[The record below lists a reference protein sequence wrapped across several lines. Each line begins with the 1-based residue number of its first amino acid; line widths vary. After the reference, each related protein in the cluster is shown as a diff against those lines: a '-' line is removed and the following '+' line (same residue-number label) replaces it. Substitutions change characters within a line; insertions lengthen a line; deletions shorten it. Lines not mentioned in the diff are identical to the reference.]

1 MGISSY
7 ENLTRTI
14 HQLGGVDMTGASS
27 GDVLTV
33 GDDLIV
39 RPGPS
44 GGPGSDVLGTKL
56 TGFSPVAGA
65 VAATDTVLDGFEKL
79 QGSMTNLENKHVTTT
94 RFATISSGTSGTIT
108 LPTNSTVKLDDFGGT
123 VDAVITGITG
133 GRPSNLPVL
142 NASSGVVATTFDTN
156 GGYVL
161 SSAPSSYP
169 VALVYRVIQN
179 LKDFDSSS
187 SDIHGEYEVTPTH
200 DSLVG
205 IGGGAAGNQKHYAIF
220 STTAQAE
227 AATPTG
233 PTLAFIE
240 DKEGIYLYCTD
251 CSYPADND
259 LVLITGNGGN
269 TRWELV
275 QKMSRTQGDT
285 GWINTDNAT
294 LAKISSTQMRLS
306 ITSTAAIAIKG
317 KRITVPIGN
326 YDVTLSGAGGPKF
339 IGFSDATLTLSSQDT
354 LWDFNTQVP
363 VAVCYWSGT
372 AIVASPQTEFHGIR
386 DTVWHSWAHKFLGTQ
401 YVSGLSFTGNVQTD
415 NNNNPG
421 SDNTVSYL
429 WSTAGVIQDE
439 DFQSTPGTGQ
449 WLQTLGSGLTSTTA
463 AIFNFFY
470 FNGTVITTADAMAD
484 RSPFLHSGT
493 TPQWENAGVL
503 TNAASNDYIVYH
515 YFASPMIGG
524 WAVFARPHN
533 AKYTSLALAR
543 AARPS
548 QLTWSNYAELKHL
561 YTAIF
566 RVNTAW
572 GNTHDCKLVALDDYR
587 TLPGTPTAATAPTA
601 HSSLS
606 ALELAGSGVSW
617 GHVDDQAQTLV
628 GVKTFESFPVTP
640 NVDPTTDYQVANKR
654 YADTRFNYP
663 G

>member
-1 MGISSY
+1 
-7 ENLTRTI
+7 
-14 HQLGGVDMTGASS
+14 
-27 GDVLTV
+27 
-33 GDDLIV
+33 
-39 RPGPS
+39 
-44 GGPGSDVLGTKL
+44 
-56 TGFSPVAGA
+56 
-65 VAATDTVLDGFEKL
+65 
-79 QGSMTNLENKHVTTT
+79 
-94 RFATISSGTSGTIT
+94 
-108 LPTNSTVKLDDFGGT
+108 
-123 VDAVITGITG
+123 
-133 GRPSNLPVL
+133 
-142 NASSGVVATTFDTN
+142 
-156 GGYVL
+156 
-161 SSAPSSYP
+161 
-169 VALVYRVIQN
+169 
-179 LKDFDSSS
+179 
-187 SDIHGEYEVTPTH
+187 
-200 DSLVG
+200 
-205 IGGGAAGNQKHYAIF
+205 
-220 STTAQAE
+220 
-227 AATPTG
+227 
-233 PTLAFIE
+233 
-240 DKEGIYLYCTD
+240 
-251 CSYPADND
+251 
-259 LVLITGNGGN
+259 
-269 TRWELV
+269 
-275 QKMSRTQGDT
+275 
-285 GWINTDNAT
+285 
-294 LAKISSTQMRLS
+294 
-306 ITSTAAIAIKG
+306 
-317 KRITVPIGN
+317 
-326 YDVTLSGAGGPKF
+326 
-339 IGFSDATLTLSSQDT
+339 
-354 LWDFNTQVP
+354 
-363 VAVCYWSGT
+363 
-372 AIVASPQTEFHGIR
+372 
-386 DTVWHSWAHKFLGTQ
+386 
-401 YVSGLSFTGNVQTD
+401 VQTD

-503 TNAASNDYIVYH
+503 TNAVSNDYIVYH
-515 YFASPMIGG
+515 YFASPMTGG

-654 YADTRFNYP
+654 YADTRVNVTSVGSLINGAAEKTAPNDDDTLGLMDSAASNVLKKLSWSNIKATLKTYFDTLYLTTSTVYSGTYTPTLTNDANIDSSTAYTCIYARVGNVVTVSGEFAVDPTSSAVTTSLRMTLPIASNLAATGDCSGVANSKSSGAAHWNVTPSTSSDQALLACPAP
-663 G
+663 GVTGSTGYSFIFQYIIK